1 MDNNNTSCGRK
12 TQTNKQE
19 EKTLLQTEHIW
30 HIIYLYDITKTTNNG
45 QGNERM
51 AHTTYIHAINSCLK
65 AMVGVWWC
73 FLNMISL
80 IRHMPQLESPS
91 AKYESVDGC
100 DGSPKPNK
108 PPQLVELITFG
119 NGFQCN
125 LPQTMCNI
133 SLKWQL
139 LLMIRRMRKMSML
152 NHRHCFI
159 RSILE
164 WITIKNIYTSFLI
177 ILLFPSQKRK
187 HNFPF
192 EFNYSIEKQ
201 VRKSLSGG
209 TDLRVP

>member
-1 MDNNNTSCGRK
+1 MYGWMHRQTDRQTDFPWITITRAAAERLKRTSRRK
-12 TQTNKQE
+12 
-19 EKTLLQTEHIW
+19 KTLLQTKHIW
-30 HIIYLYDITKTTNNG
+30 HIIYLYDITKTTTNNG

-152 NHRHCFI
+152 N
-159 RSILE
+159 
-164 WITIKNIYTSFLI
+164 Y
-177 ILLFPSQKRK
+177 LL
-187 HNFPF
+187 
-192 EFNYSIEKQ
+192 
-201 VRKSLSGG
+201 
-209 TDLRVP
+209 